1 MKSQERRSWQK
12 LNLYHNRQ
20 CVEAMK
26 LQTATSL
33 CLVASHP
40 SSLLWNWKNQMQ
52 QESEEGRQ
60 DRRLVK
66 EEMIRHH
73 YSLPPSHLPYCCFA
87 EASTQLSWR
96 WRRCELVERLKFW
109 YWVRLD
115 FLLSGKKKK
124 IGTAK
129 RSENKITSR
138 DKKRIFENVFD
149 YHEKIKSY
157 FHYCI
162 LSRQCLVN
170 KIRQI
175 DR

>member
-40 SSLLWNWKNQMQ
+40 SSLLWNWKNQKQ

-115 FLLSGKKKK
+115 FLLSGKKKDWNSQE
-124 IGTAK
+124 IWEQDNIQGQEENIWK
-129 RSENKITSR
+129 RVWLSWENK
-138 DKKRIFENVFD
+138 KLFP
-149 YHEKIKSY
+149 
-157 FHYCI
+157 YCI